1 MSEIVK
7 QGQYLG
13 KGISIDLGE
22 VPNDKKT
29 PFARVALKITGGEFD
44 GRVVSRDLFL
54 SEKATEHSVKALRA
68 LGCTF
73 PGNDITNYDGFG
85 TTEVSF
91 TVDHE
96 SYEKDGE
103 TRTVAKIGFI
113 NSLAGGIKPEAQM
126 NAAQKA
132 ALKARLMGTLAAT
145 AGKTNG
151 SAPKA
156 GGTPPPF

>member
-7 QGQYLG
+7 AGTYNG
-13 KGISIDLGE
+13 RGISADYGMSSTGKDY
-22 VPNDKKT
+22 V
-29 PFARVALKITGGEFD
+29 RVALKINGGEFD
-44 GRVVSRDLFL
+44 GRTVSRDLYL
-54 SEKATEHSVKALRA
+54 SEKATEHTVKALRA

-73 PGNDITNYDGFG
+73 PGNDITNLESFG
-85 TTEVSF
+85 ATEVSF
-91 TVDHE
+91 TVEHE
-96 SYEKDGE
+96 NYEKDGE

-145 AGKTNG
+145 APKGNG
-151 SAPKA
+151 APKA

>member
-7 QGQYLG
+7 QGTYHG
-13 KGISIDLGE
+13 KGISVDLGE
-22 VPNDKKT
+22 VQNDKKT
-29 PFARVALKITGGEFD
+29 PYARVALKIVGGEFD
-44 GRVVSRDLFL
+44 GRIVSRDLFL

-73 PGNDITNYDGFG
+73 PGNDVTNFDGFG

-96 SYEKDGE
+96 SYDKDGE
-103 TRTVAKIGFI
+103 TKTIAKVGFI

-145 AGKTNG
+145 AGKPANGTG
-151 SAPKA
+151 SAGVK
-156 GGTPPPF
+156 PPF